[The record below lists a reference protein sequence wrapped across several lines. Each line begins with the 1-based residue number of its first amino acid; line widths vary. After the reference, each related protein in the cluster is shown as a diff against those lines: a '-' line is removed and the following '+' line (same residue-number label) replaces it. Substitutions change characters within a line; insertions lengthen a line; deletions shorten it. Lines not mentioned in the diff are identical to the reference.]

1 MKKTI
6 SILAA
11 GVAVLGLASPGA
23 AQVREADVTG
33 GRLAGVVAN
42 GIASFKGIPFAAPPV
57 GALRWKAPQPVKV
70 WAGVR
75 QASSFAMSCMQD
87 ATAAKLFNA
96 PEGVSED
103 CLYLNVWTPAKSA
116 SESLPV
122 MVWIYGGGFLLGQ
135 TSVPLY
141 DGTKLAEKG
150 AVIVSVAYR
159 VGAFGFLAH
168 PDLSRESGKGS
179 GNYGLQD
186 QIAGLQWVKANIAK
200 FGGDPNRVTIF
211 GESAGGISVSMLAAS
226 PAAKGLFQRAIS
238 ESGGSFGG
246 AKYGN
251 EGGVNVPPLKV
262 AEATGKAFLQKL
274 GAPDIRTAREI
285 PAGKI
290 QAAQGPGLSGA
301 GFWPVF
307 DGDVLPGDQYELYQ
321 AKRFNDTPVLI
332 GTNSDEGA
340 LFVQPGVTAAG
351 FEKLV
356 RAGFGA
362 QADAILAAYP
372 HSTDA
377 EALKSTKGLFRES
390 TFAWH
395 TWAWAML
402 QTEQGKGKAFV
413 YYFDH
418 RTPRSP
424 DGANHGDEIAYVF
437 KNLGGPAIGVP
448 GPPPPVRPE
457 DIKIAELMSSYWVN
471 FAKNADPNGP
481 GLPVWPAFSASAQNA
496 MVFDTMPGARPLP
509 NTAQIKAFDGYYRW
523 LREQAKAHA
532 TH

>member
-1 MKKTI
+1 MKHTI

-11 GVAVLGLASPGA
+11 GVAVLWLASPAG

-33 GRLAGVVAN
+33 GRVSGVVVN
-42 GIASFKGIPFAAPPV
+42 GIVSFKGIPFAAPPI
-57 GALRWKAPQPVKV
+57 GALRWKAPQPVKP
-70 WAGVR
+70 WTGVR
-75 QASSFAMSCMQD
+75 QASSFGTSCMQD
-87 ATAAKLFNA
+87 AAIAKVFNA

-116 SESLPV
+116 GESLPV
-122 MVWIYGGGFLLGQ
+122 MVWIYGGGFALGQ

-150 AVIVSVAYR
+150 VVIVSVAYR

-168 PDLSRESGKGS
+168 ADLSRESGKGS

-186 QIAGLQWVKANIAK
+186 QIAGLQWVKGNIAK
-200 FGGDPNRVTIF
+200 FGGDPSRVTIF

-238 ESGGSFGG
+238 ESGGSFGS

-251 EGGVNVPPLKV
+251 EGGVIVPPLKV
-262 AEATGKAFLQKL
+262 AEAAGRNFLVKIGATDIKA
-274 GAPDIRTAREI
+274 AREI
-285 PAGKI
+285 PAEKI
-290 QAAQGPGLSGA
+290 QAAQGPGLSGS
-301 GFWPVF
+301 FWPVF

-340 LFVQPGVTAAG
+340 LFVQPGVTVAR

-356 RAGFGA
+356 HDGFGP

-377 EALKSTKGLFRES
+377 EALKSSRDVFRES

-402 QTEQGKGKAFV
+402 QTEKGKGKAFV

-418 RTPRSP
+418 RTARTPN
-424 DGANHGDEIAYVF
+424 GASHGDEMAYVF

-457 DIKIAELMSSYWVN
+457 DTKISDLMSSYWVN
-471 FAKNADPNGP
+471 FAKNGDPNGA

-496 MVFDTMPGARPLP
+496 MVFDAMPGARALP
-509 NTAQIKAFDGYYRW
+509 NMTQIKAFDGYYKW
-523 LREQAKAHA
+523 LREQAKAHG

>member
-1 MKKTI
+1 MKRVLI
-6 SILAA
+6 SVLCA
-11 GVAVLGLASPGA
+11 GATLSLGVPSYAEI
-23 AQVREADVTG
+23 RDADVTG
-33 GRLAGVVAN
+33 GRVAGVVAN

-57 GALRWKAPQPVKV
+57 GALRWKAPQPVKP
-70 WAGVR
+70 WTGVR
-75 QASSFAMSCMQD
+75 QASTFGASCVQDPMFAR
-87 ATAAKLFNA
+87 LFGA
-96 PEGVSED
+96 PSEISED
-103 CLYLNVWTPAKSA
+103 CLYLNVWTPAKSPSDRLA
-116 SESLPV
+116 V
-122 MVWIYGGGFLLGQ
+122 MVWIYGGGFVGGQ

-150 AVIVSVAYR
+150 VVLVSVAYR
-159 VGAFGFLAH
+159 LGAFGFLAH

-200 FGGDPNRVTIF
+200 FGGDPNRVTVF

-238 ESGGSFGG
+238 ESGGSFGS
-246 AKYGN
+246 AKYSN
-251 EGGVNVPPLKV
+251 EDGVNVPPLKV
-262 AEATGKAFLQKL
+262 AEATGKTFLEKL
-274 GAPDIRTAREI
+274 GAMDIKAAREI
-285 PAGKI
+285 PADKI
-290 QAAQGPGLSGA
+290 RTAQGPGLSA
-301 GFWPVF
+301 SFWPVF

-340 LFVQPGVTAAG
+340 LFLQPGVTAAR

-356 RAGFGA
+356 RDGLGPH
-362 QADAILAAYP
+362 ADAILAAYP

-377 EALKSTKGLFRES
+377 EAIKSTKDFFRES

-395 TWAWAML
+395 TWAWATL
-402 QTEQGKGKAFV
+402 QTEKGKGKAFV

-424 DGANHGDEIAYVF
+424 NGANHGDEIAYVF
-437 KNLGGPAIGVP
+437 GNLGGPAIGVP
-448 GPPPPVRPE
+448 GPPLPVRPE
-457 DIKIAELMSSYWVN
+457 DEKISDLMSSYWVN
-471 FAKNADPNGP
+471 FAKNGDPNGA
-481 GLPVWPAFSASAQNA
+481 GLPAWPAFSPSAQNA
-496 MVFDTMPGARPLP
+496 MIFDTMPGARPLP
-509 NTAQIKAFDGYYRW
+509 NQTQIKAFDGYYEW
-523 LREQAKAHA
+523 LRERAKAHA